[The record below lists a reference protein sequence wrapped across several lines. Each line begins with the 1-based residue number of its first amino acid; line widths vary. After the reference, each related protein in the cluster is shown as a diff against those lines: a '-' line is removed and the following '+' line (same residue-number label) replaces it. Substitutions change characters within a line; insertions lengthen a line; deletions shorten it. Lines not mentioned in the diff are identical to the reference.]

1 MPCVQNFQT
10 NFFVLVISS
19 SLIDLWF
26 SYLHK
31 VSAYT
36 YSELPLP
43 IGHAA
48 HVRLGHMPG
57 FSDSSA
63 LRENASCVGT
73 CARVSQRTK
82 NVCPLGGG
90 GTVKRVRGCWH
101 VIILQIEAV
110 SYKNTILDAST
121 PGTCMVFL
129 CGGGEH
135 PFGLKSQC
143 RVGGRWG
150 GIGSALPPIKTP
162 WPYLPV
168 AGIPAADL
176 RGVVKDLSFF
186 GGGGTPKKVW
196 GH

>member
-1 MPCVQNFQT
+1 MPCVQIFQT

-19 SLIDLWF
+19 SLIKLWF
-26 SYLHK
+26 SYLHQ

-82 NVCPLGGG
+82 KRMSIWGGGCHCNSVVVKTHQNGKLRFHPPPQKPKKNCYNLGGG
-90 GTVKRVRGCWH
+90 IFGSKIFVFDFK
-101 VIILQIEAV
+101 QI
-110 SYKNTILDAST
+110 
-121 PGTCMVFL
+121 VFS
-129 CGGGEH
+129 E
-135 PFGLKSQC
+135 
-143 RVGGRWG
+143 
-150 GIGSALPPIKTP
+150 
-162 WPYLPV
+162 
-168 AGIPAADL
+168 
-176 RGVVKDLSFF
+176 
-186 GGGGTPKKVW
+186 PKKGAQSGCFESCV
-196 GH
+196 GV